1 MIKTANLEL
10 ISCTLEHFEAALRD
24 KQELAPMLEVN
35 VPNSWPEF
43 PDSIQQGYEFLRDHP
58 SALNWW
64 MYLFVHQRDRVLVG
78 AGGFVGRPD
87 AAGIVEIGYSVVPEY
102 RRRGLASE
110 AARGLTDYAFA
121 HAEVF
126 EVRAQTLPDGVAS
139 IRILKKLGMREIA
152 RDEEVV
158 SWAVRRGDYRRVE
171 AQRAEM

>member
-1 MIKTANLEL
+1 MIKTTNLEL
-10 ISCTLEHFEAALRD
+10 IPCTLEHFEAALRD
-24 KQELAPMLEVN
+24 KQKLALMLGVS
-35 VPNSWPEF
+35 VPDSWPEF
-43 PDSIQQGYEFLRDHP
+43 PDSIQQGYDFLRAHP

-64 MYLFVHQRDRVLVG
+64 MYLFIHRLDQVLVG

-87 AAGIVEIGYSVVPEY
+87 AAGVVEIGYSVVPEY

-121 HAEVF
+121 HPEVT

-139 IRILKKLGMREIA
+139 IRILKKLGMSEIA

-158 SWAVRRGDYRRVE
+158 GWAMRRSDYR
-171 AQRAEM
+171 